1 MEILK
6 HGENFLKERCRYCGC
21 EFIYNKKDEVI
32 RDKYGDYYVQCPEC
46 DKTIFLGVKL

>member
-6 HGENFLKERCRYCGC
+6 HGEHFLKQRCRYCGC

-32 RDKYGDYYVQCPEC
+32 KDKYGYYVQCPEC
-46 DKTIFLGVKL
+46 STITFLGTKL